1 MKKVIIFLCSLSTI
15 ICCTNDRHVYNE
27 TLLLAD
33 STMEANQ
40 DSVFVSLNMLENIHK
55 DVPNMRERDKMR
67 YQLLYAK
74 AMNKAYIDFTTDS
87 IMLEVVDYYNS
98 HGSNKDK
105 LEAYYI
111 LGCVYR
117 DLKDSPKA
125 ISCLYQATKF
135 AGEDKFSYLMLSR
148 IYGQI
153 ASLHATQA
161 LFNKAIS
168 TCERASFYSWLAC
181 DTVNAI
187 NYINLKAAAYSTLGK
202 NDSAVIF
209 KEKAIK
215 MFKDFG
221 YNKYAAQISSSCVE
235 AYLNLG
241 KYERVK
247 ENLSFYEQY
256 SGYYNNGIIARGHE
270 TYYYGKGLVHL
281 YSNKI
286 DSARILFTKCAEFM
300 DDPNMKIMYYRGLS
314 LLYDKIQKP
323 DSTAKYAMLAY
334 EANDS
339 AYQISA
345 AQALLSLESAY
356 DYGRYQEEAK
366 SKAEEIAHLQQWQ
379 FCSIITI
386 ILMAFVSFLIYTI
399 IKKHNRMKLNILH
412 NRYETEKNLL
422 QREMEE
428 LNALLEEKEYL
439 LENKESEFLNRQNE
453 LNAIIEEKEQY
464 ICQLL
469 QRVNKFE
476 YELNIKDTA
485 KHEEEIQA
493 STIKKVFSYYLTHV
507 NQHPTSLQ
515 WKELISFA
523 RKELP
528 QTYMLLNA
536 FNLSVKEMRICI
548 LLRLQFKPKEITT
561 IIGCYFSDVTQIRT
575 RLLKKIYGIDGKSV
589 EFDRRLMLLH

>member
-1 MKKVIIFLCSLSTI
+1 
-15 ICCTNDRHVYNE
+15 
-27 TLLLAD
+27 
-33 STMEANQ
+33 
-40 DSVFVSLNMLENIHK
+40 
-55 DVPNMRERDKMR
+55 
-67 YQLLYAK
+67 
-74 AMNKAYIDFTTDS
+74 
-87 IMLEVVDYYNS
+87 
-98 HGSNKDK
+98 
-105 LEAYYI
+105 
-111 LGCVYR
+111 
-117 DLKDSPKA
+117 
-125 ISCLYQATKF
+125 
-135 AGEDKFSYLMLSR
+135 MLSR

-153 ASLHATQA
+153 AVLYDTQA

-168 TCERASFYSWLAC
+168 TYDRAYNNAWLAG
-181 DTVNAI
+181 DTINAI
-187 NYINLKAAAYSTLGK
+187 KYINLKASAYSTLGK

-215 MFKDFG
+215 MFKDLG
-221 YNKYAAQISSSCVE
+221 YIKHAAQISGSCVN

-241 KYERVK
+241 KYEKVK
-247 ENLSFYEQY
+247 ENMSFYEQY
-256 SGYYNNGIIARGHE
+256 SGYYNNGVIARGHE
-270 TYYYGKGLVHL
+270 TYYYGKGLLHL
-281 YSNKI
+281 YSDKI
-286 DSARILFTKCAEFM
+286 DSARIMFMKCAEFM

-314 LLYDKIQKP
+314 LLYDKIQNP

-339 AYQISA
+339 AYQINA
-345 AQALLSLESAY
+345 AKALLSLESAY

-366 SKAEEIAHLQQWQ
+366 SKAEEIAHLQRWQ
-379 FCSIITI
+379 YCSIITI

-399 IKKHNRMKLNILH
+399 IKKHNRMKLKILH

-428 LNALLEEKEYL
+428 LYALLEEKEYL
-439 LENKESEFLNRQNE
+439 FENKESVLLNRQNE
-453 LNAIIEEKEQY
+453 LNAISEEKEQY

-485 KHEEEIQA
+485 KHEEELQA

-536 FNLSVKEMRICI
+536 FNLSIKEMRICI